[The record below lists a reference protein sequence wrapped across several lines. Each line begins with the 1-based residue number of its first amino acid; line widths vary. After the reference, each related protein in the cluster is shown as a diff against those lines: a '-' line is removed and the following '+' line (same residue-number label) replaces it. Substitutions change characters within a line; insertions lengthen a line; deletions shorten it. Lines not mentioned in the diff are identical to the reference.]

1 MNESNRQVI
10 IYLDDP
16 EGQVIQTSMAS
27 YREYWQRL
35 GWSILGRA
43 PELALAVEPS
53 GDSQAIL
60 L

>member
-16 EGQVIQTSMAS
+16 AGQCMQVSLAS

-53 GDSQAIL
+53 GDSQAVML
-60 L
+60 